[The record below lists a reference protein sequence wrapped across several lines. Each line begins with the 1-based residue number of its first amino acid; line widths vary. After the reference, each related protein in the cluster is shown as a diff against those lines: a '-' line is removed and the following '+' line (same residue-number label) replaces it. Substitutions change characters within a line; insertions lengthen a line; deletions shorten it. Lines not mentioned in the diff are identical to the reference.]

1 MKDGLER
8 VLTYLPHMSAY
19 QLLLFLFC
27 YYGYM
32 GVATAV
38 AGNIFYQ
45 YRIRCLRHNRT
56 TTLPTFAAHLS
67 STSKTKSVQTL
78 PAPSSTMQHKL
89 TLSARWPFPI
99 LAIHVVRTIGQLKVM
114 SVTWWTWRTRVK
126 SNVVLPIVQLNSVH
140 DLVTRTSKRTTFTLS
155 SDKNHC

>member
-19 QLLLFLFC
+19 QMFLFLFC

-45 YRIRCLRHNRT
+45 YRISVSLKQNRSHDS
-56 TTLPTFAAHLS
+56 LLNPLFRAAHF
-67 STSKTKSVQTL
+67 KFNVKKPQQSVQIL
-78 PAPSSTMQHKL
+78 RAVSLTMQHN
-89 TLSARWPFPI
+89 LSWSTHWPLPT
-99 LAIHVVRTIGQLKVM
+99 LAIHVVFTTSQLKMM
-114 SVTWWTWRTRVK
+114 SAT
-126 SNVVLPIVQLNSVH
+126 
-140 DLVTRTSKRTTFTLS
+140 
-155 SDKNHC
+155 